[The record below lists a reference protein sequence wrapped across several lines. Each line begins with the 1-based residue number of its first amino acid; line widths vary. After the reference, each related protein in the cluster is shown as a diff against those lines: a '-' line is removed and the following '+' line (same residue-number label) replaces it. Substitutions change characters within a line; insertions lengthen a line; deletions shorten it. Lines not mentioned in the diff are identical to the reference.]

1 MEILAKER
9 PQKGRVTVGLST
21 DQIQCQNHQSA
32 GAPNE
37 SIVQNRINI
46 ALLNVL

>member
-21 DQIQCQNHQSA
+21 DQIQLQNIKVVFS
-32 GAPNE
+32 
-37 SIVQNRINI
+37 
-46 ALLNVL
+46 

>member
-21 DQIQCQNHQSA
+21 DQIQCQNYQLKS
-32 GAPNE
+32 G
-37 SIVQNRINI
+37 
-46 ALLNVL
+46 L